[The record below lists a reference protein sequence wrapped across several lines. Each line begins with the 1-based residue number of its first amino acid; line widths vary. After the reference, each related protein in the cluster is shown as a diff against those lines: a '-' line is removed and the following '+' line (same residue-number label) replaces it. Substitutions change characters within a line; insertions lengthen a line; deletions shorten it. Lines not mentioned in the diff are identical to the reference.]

1 MFTASRPPVPPRW
14 ADVRRLR
21 LCPHRVTPPG
31 LSADKSCTTKSQVDD
46 DSCQPIGIRPAFLQ
60 AAACPPPRRPRRAHA
75 RPEQGAHDAAGAAA
89 APHRGHSGKRGHAEG
104 DGAEASGADP
114 GGNLHK
120 SEMARNTTLGGG
132 RLCRHRWG
140 ACRGGSNFLSD
151 APPPPPAGVCPAA
164 GASAHG
170 AGWQDRGRIRQ
181 VNTGEGYG
189 PQNRRGAGG
198 GLALLEGW
206 GLLHLCGGP
215 RAGKEDT
222 AVWRVRSCSRPLR
235 VLLGPISGRSAVAHE
250 TKE

>member
-1 MFTASRPPVPPRW
+1 MGLRAGTRRDDSPGSCCRLDRMFTASRPPVPPRW

-31 LSADKSCTTKSQVDD
+31 LSADESCTTKSQVDD

-89 APHRGHSGKRGHAEG
+89 APRRGHSGKRGHAEG

-132 RLCRHRWG
+132 RLCRHHWG

-151 APPPPPAGVCPAA
+151 APHPRRRVPCRWRQRPRSRLAGPGQDSPSKHWRGLRAAEQTRGRGWPSAA
-164 GASAHG
+164 GGLGAAS
-170 AGWQDRGRIRQ
+170 
-181 VNTGEGYG
+181 
-189 PQNRRGAGG
+189 P
-198 GLALLEGW
+198 LW
-206 GLLHLCGGP
+206 G
-215 RAGKEDT
+215 
-222 AVWRVRSCSRPLR
+222 S
-235 VLLGPISGRSAVAHE
+235 
-250 TKE
+250 